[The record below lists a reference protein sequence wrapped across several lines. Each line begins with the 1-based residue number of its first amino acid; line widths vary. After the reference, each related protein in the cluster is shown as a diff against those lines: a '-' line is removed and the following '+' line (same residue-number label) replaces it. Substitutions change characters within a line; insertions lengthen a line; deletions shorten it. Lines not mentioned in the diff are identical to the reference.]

1 MRPDPNRSCTA
12 FSGQEKIASGPVAEV
27 ALALKTRLDA
37 DADFVF
43 LVFDD
48 LTSAPV
54 ELDLRGTPA
63 DVLDRL
69 QNDEVEKEERKVGP
83 GRPKLGVIAREVT
96 LLPRHWEWLA
106 TQRGGASATLRQLIE
121 DAKRKNGDKDRR
133 RQAQEAT
140 YKFMS
145 VQAGNLPHFEN
156 ALRAL
161 YANQKAQ
168 FAEIIAGWPSDIRE
182 HVMMLAHAA
191 LDE

>member
-1 MRPDPNRSCTA
+1 MRPDPQRSCTA
-12 FSGQEKIASGPVAEV
+12 FSGQEKIASGLVAEV
-27 ALALKTRLDA
+27 ALALKRRLDA
-37 DADFVF
+37 DANFAF

-54 ELDLRGTPA
+54 ELDLRGTSA
-63 DVLDRL
+63 DVLERL
-69 QNDEVEKEERKVGP
+69 KNHDEEKEEKKTGP
-83 GRPKLGVIAREVT
+83 GRPKLGVVAREVT

-121 DAKRKNGDKDRR
+121 EAKRKNVDKDRR
-133 RQAQEAT
+133 RQAQEAA

-145 VQAGNLPHFEN
+145 VIAGNLPHYEN

-161 YANQKAQ
+161 YANQRAAFEELVKD
-168 FAEIIAGWPSDIRE
+168 WPHGIRD